1 MPAGW
6 VGCSPPAP
14 RWAQP
19 SHPTP
24 QRFRVQKQ
32 LMVVGMDVSHGKGM
46 RSVIGFVASTN
57 QCVLPGCAGRPGSML
72 PLCYEGHGSASA
84 S

>member
-1 MPAGW
+1 
-6 VGCSPPAP
+6 
-14 RWAQP
+14 
-19 SHPTP
+19 
-24 QRFRVQKQ
+24 
-32 LMVVGMDVSHGKGM
+32 MVVGMDVSHGKGM